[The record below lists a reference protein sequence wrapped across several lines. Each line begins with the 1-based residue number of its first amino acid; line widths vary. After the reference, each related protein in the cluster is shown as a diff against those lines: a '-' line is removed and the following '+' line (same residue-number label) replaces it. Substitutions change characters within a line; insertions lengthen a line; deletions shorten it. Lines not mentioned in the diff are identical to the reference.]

1 MTKALKNLK
10 TRREAIVSRL
20 VRLRGYVDSVD
31 KDNLSENII
40 AQLTSRLERVQTD
53 WEDFNDI
60 QTNIEIT
67 EPLPLI
73 SFDKRNLNIPE
84 KFMLADSIYN
94 LMGDID
100 ILLGA
105 QVFWSI
111 LGVGNEHF
119 NEITLQ
125 NTELGWVV
133 AGTLNFSTPKPN
145 ISVNHLNINMHDSID
160 DKITKF
166 WQLEE
171 AMVQQHWTRWQREY
185 LSELQVRTKWRQ
197 TSQQRLKI
205 GTLVLVRNDNLCTL
219 NWQLGR
225 ITSLHPGKDQVIR
238 VVGVK
243 VRGGEVTR
251 AVNRICALPIEE
263 SE

>member
-1 MTKALKNLK
+1 KFLDDVSTAPDESDPYAADDHCDYYPDEDLVEDVKMAKVILNDVEQALNNLK
-10 TRREAIVSRL
+10 IRREAIVSRL

-31 KDNLSENII
+31 KDNLNENII
-40 AQLTSRLERVQTD
+40 AQLTSRLERVQTV

-67 EPLPLI
+67 ERGTILH
-73 SFDKRNLNIPE
+73 E
-84 KFMLADSIYN
+84 KFMLADPNYN

-171 AMVQQHWTRWQREY
+171 VNSNNKY
-185 LSELQVRTKWRQ
+185 LSASERHCEELFEKTTKKKR
-197 TSQQRLKI
+197 
-205 GTLVLVRNDNLCTL
+205 
-219 NWQLGR
+219 
-225 ITSLHPGKDQVIR
+225 
-238 VVGVK
+238 
-243 VRGGEVTR
+243 
-251 AVNRICALPIEE
+251 
-263 SE
+263 